1 MGVPV
6 CMLINYLN
14 IDVYNN
20 SSYLKNVSGN
30 LKKRFM
36 IILMKLR
43 LYLHFILTSES
54 QSNVCCC
61 SVVVVCVLKFLNV
74 FRGSM
79 HSIILSYSTKSD
91 SGGYRQPQLMIT

>member
-20 SSYLKNVSGN
+20 ISYLKNVSGN

-61 SVVVVCVLKFLNV
+61 SVVVVCVLKCVSGKHAFN
-74 FRGSM
+74 
-79 HSIILSYSTKSD
+79 HTILFD
-91 SGGYRQPQLMIT
+91 